1 LKKIVIHDFSGHPFQ
16 FELSTKLVDYFNLFH
31 LYAKDE
37 TGPKAS
43 FSSNKS
49 VNVKAISL
57 NKPLPKN
64 SPFKRLF
71 WEINYFFKLR
81 NELKSIKPSLVI
93 FSNTPPI
100 ILFLIIFSLPKLKW
114 IWWVQDIFSYAALKL
129 SILPKFF
136 RPFAFKIFYFLEKM
150 IAKKALHL
158 ICISD
163 SFKKYFKNE
172 KHKISVIE
180 NWSISIDNK
189 YTFHTKSNCLIY
201 AGTIGKKHFS
211 RNFTD
216 TIDFFLENGFK
227 FILVSSGIYAN
238 KVSSK
243 FNSHKN
249 FYKFDFLSKNKLA
262 EKFKESSMAFFVLEK
277 DALDVSIPSKVY
289 TYIKYELPIFGLINK
304 NHHTAKIIKNNDF
317 GEINN
322 IQSFLKK
329 ITNDKWLINYKERVK
344 KYNINYNNIKS
355 KHKPFLEII
364 NKYI

>member
-1 LKKIVIHDFSGHPFQ
+1 MKKIVIHDFSGHPFQ
-16 FELSTKLVDYFNLFH
+16 FELSTKLATYFKLFH

-43 FSSNKS
+43 FAENKS
-49 VNVKAISL
+49 VNVKAISF

-64 SPFKRLF
+64 SPLKRLF

-81 NELKSIKPSLVI
+81 NELKKIKPSLVI

-100 ILFLIIFSLPKLKW
+100 ILFLIIISLPKLKW

-136 RPFAFKIFYFLEKM
+136 RPFAFKIFYYLEKK

-172 KHKISVIE
+172 NHKISVIE
-180 NWSISIDNK
+180 NWSISIDKK
-189 YTFHTKSNCLIY
+189 YIFHKKSNCLIY

-211 RNFTD
+211 NNLTE
-216 TIDFFLENGFK
+216 TVQFFLDNGFK

-238 KVSSK
+238 KVSNQFK
-243 FNSHKN
+243 TYKN

-262 EKFKESSMAFFVLEK
+262 EKFKEASIAFFVLEK

-304 NHHTAKIIKNNDF
+304 NHHTAKIIKNNDL
-317 GEINN
+317 GEINDIHN
-322 IQSFLKK
+322 FLKK
-329 ITNDKWLINYKERVK
+329 IKNDEWLNKYKKRVK
-344 KYNINYNNIKS
+344 KYNIHHNNIKS
-355 KHKPFLEII
+355 KYKIFLDII